1 MDQGH
6 RSKDRAKMKEDSTP
20 APSSPKQRIVAIV
33 GRPNIGKSAIFN
45 RIIGRRLAI
54 VHAQSGVTRDRLV
67 HEANWQDH
75 RFDLIDTGGILGM
88 DRAKSNDEI
97 EAAIRRQAEAAME
110 DAAVVIMA
118 VDVTAGLTP
127 MDAEVARMLHKRG
140 IRTIVAANKADN
152 ASLDPQAAEF
162 EALGFPVFPVSA
174 LHDRGFATLMPPV
187 IAALPN
193 VKNPTIENPLK
204 VAIVGRPNVG
214 KSSYVNRL
222 LKSDRVIVSDVAGTT
237 RDSISIPFSVGSG
250 DQARHY
256 VLIDTAGMRRVTKID
271 NSVERF
277 GRFRSEESIQQANV
291 AVLVLDA
298 VQQPTEHDKKV
309 AALINEHM
317 KGCVLVINKWDL
329 EESDKDAYI
338 KEVHWRLP
346 FMTHCPIVFVSAK
359 TGFNIRKSVE
369 IIDLVAAQI
378 RTDLPTGL
386 LNRTLIE
393 AYDRIRPPMVQG
405 KRLKLFY
412 ATQVGVEPIRIRIFV
427 NDPNRVVPAYR
438 EYLIRILRERF
449 GLEGAPIVLQ
459 FRGRT
464 RTDKHEKAK

>member
-1 MDQGH
+1 MSDNT
-6 RSKDRAKMKEDSTP
+6 AAAP
-20 APSSPKQRIVAIV
+20 ARPPQRIAAIV
-33 GRPNIGKSAIFN
+33 GRPNVGKSAIFN
-45 RIIGRRLAI
+45 RIIRRRLAI
-54 VHAQSGVTRDRLV
+54 VHAQSGVTRDRLIA
-67 HEANWQDH
+67 EAIWENR

-88 DRAKSNDEI
+88 DRARSRDEI
-97 EAAIRRQAEAAME
+97 EAAIRRQAEAAMD
-110 DAAVVIMA
+110 DAAVVIMV
-118 VDVTAGLTP
+118 VDITAGLTP
-127 MDAEVARMLHKRG
+127 MDAEVSRMLHRRG
-140 IRTIVAANKADN
+140 VPTVVAANKADN
-152 ASLDPQAAEF
+152 ASLDSQAAEF
-162 EALGFPVFPVSA
+162 EPLGFPIFPVSA
-174 LHDRGFATLMPPV
+174 LHDRGFAALMPPV

-193 VKNPTIENPLK
+193 VRNTTIDRPLK

-222 LKSDRVIVSDVAGTT
+222 LKSDRVIVSDVPGTT
-237 RDSISIPFSVGSG
+237 RDSIAVPFAVGAG
-250 DQARHY
+250 EQARHY

-277 GRFRSEESIQQANV
+277 GLFRAEESVSQANV

-309 AALINEHM
+309 AALVNQHE
-317 KGCVLVINKWDL
+317 KGCVLLINKWDL

-359 TGFNIRKSVE
+359 TGYNIRKSIEV
-369 IIDLVAAQI
+369 IDLVAAQI
-378 RTDLPTGL
+378 RATLPTGL
-386 LNRTLIE
+386 LNRTLME
-393 AYDRIRPPMVQG
+393 AYERTPPPMVQG

-412 ATQVGVEPIRIRIFV
+412 ATQVGVEPVRIRLFV
-427 NDPNRVVPAYR
+427 NEPNRLVPAYR

-459 FRGRT
+459 FMGRT
-464 RTDKHEKAK
+464 RKE